1 MKQNYSEWNEV
12 IWNKTKQPQFI
23 PSHLVPSHLTSSH
36 LISCHLI
43 SCHPISSHLIS
54 SFDTD
59 FLWFFWYGKTFRQMM
74 TYAFTQKNSYTHFPC
89 FLHMGTLYTEKRLR
103 TENFQKQK
111 NYTQTFVPTWWQQNA
126 RNASQNYILV
136 PHNLHQT
143 VPGLLGNYYKPCLKH
158 SQYHF
163 VIQTLHEVVSSTT
176 LCCRPISPANTLS
189 EPCFKIGL

>member
-1 MKQNYSEWNEV
+1 M
-12 IWNKTKQPQFI
+12 
-23 PSHLVPSHLTSSH
+23 
-36 LISCHLI
+36 

-59 FLWFFWYGKTFRQMM
+59 FFGTEKLLDRWWHMRLRRKVP
-74 TYAFTQKNSYTHFPC
+74 THMFLVL
-89 FLHMGTLYTEKRLR
+89 LHMGTLYTEKRLR

-126 RNASQNYILV
+126 RSASQNYILV

-163 VIQTLHEVVSSTT
+163 VLQTSHEVVSSTT